1 MFWVPPIRFWSTL
14 LLVPVSPA
22 LSLCLCLKGIGTTS
36 DVQFRNLTV
45 GGSLTAASLP
55 VGTGTSIA
63 YISST
68 GVFSRG
74 LLGPY
79 DNYASWILNTGATN
93 ATISSGTTV
102 TFTAGTGIG
111 LTLAGSTLT
120 INNTSI
126 GTTYAAGSGLTL
138 ASNVFKLGGA
148 LTENM
153 RLNIGNTEVLYLSYP
168 AGNLGIGTT
177 SPGGTLDLGQS
188 VTAASAGT
196 YYTAKL
202 NNSYTG
208 TMASATPVT
217 SIYGSY
223 NRPNIGIGGTSPQ
236 LTNLFVNYA
245 SGKHRDRDNQRG
257 HQSVPELCRRPN
269 LKYWLISHQHLR
281 LCLRSRS
288 RQRRHRDGVGYGVF
302 LWVQRMRRWLR
313 QRTDWQH
320 SESYRRRERTPQIN
334 QAASEII
341 IDIQSSSDAYV

>member
-1 MFWVPPIRFWSTL
+1 MAISITGSGIGRTITNIGVTSVLGTANQILVNST
-14 LLVPVSPA
+14 VGSGITGAVT
-22 LSLCLCLKGIGTTS
+22 LSLPQGIGTTS

-245 SGKHRDRDNQRG
+245 SGNIGIGTTSVVTNLYLNYAAAPPPVEDRRSPTPMPLSPKQEPATSASGRRG
-257 HQSVPELCRRPN
+257 RVNYSMFIKV
-269 LKYWLISHQHLR
+269 KT
-281 LCLRSRS
+281 
-288 RQRRHRDGVGYGVF
+288 QRR
-302 LWVQRMRRWLR
+302 
-313 QRTDWQH
+313 
-320 SESYRRRERTPQIN
+320 
-334 QAASEII
+334 
-341 IDIQSSSDAYV
+341 

>member
-1 MFWVPPIRFWSTL
+1 MTSVIGTANQILVNST
-14 LLVPVSPA
+14 VGSGITGAVT
-22 LSLCLCLKGIGTTS
+22 LSLPQGIGTTS

-138 ASNVFKLGGA
+138 SF
-148 LTENM
+148 
-153 RLNIGNTEVLYLSYP
+153 
-168 AGNLGIGTT
+168 
-177 SPGGTLDLGQS
+177 
-188 VTAASAGT
+188 
-196 YYTAKL
+196 
-202 NNSYTG
+202 
-208 TMASATPVT
+208 
-217 SIYGSY
+217 
-223 NRPNIGIGGTSPQ
+223 
-236 LTNLFVNYA
+236 
-245 SGKHRDRDNQRG
+245 
-257 HQSVPELCRRPN
+257 
-269 LKYWLISHQHLR
+269 
-281 LCLRSRS
+281 
-288 RQRRHRDGVGYGVF
+288 
-302 LWVQRMRRWLR
+302 
-313 QRTDWQH
+313 
-320 SESYRRRERTPQIN
+320 
-334 QAASEII
+334 
-341 IDIQSSSDAYV
+341 